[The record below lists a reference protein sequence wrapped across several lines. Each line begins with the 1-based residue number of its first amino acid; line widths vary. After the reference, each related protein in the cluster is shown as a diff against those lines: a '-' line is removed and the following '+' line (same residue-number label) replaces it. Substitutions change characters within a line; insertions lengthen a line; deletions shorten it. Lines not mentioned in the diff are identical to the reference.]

1 MRIHSFE
8 RSLGFS
14 EADIPPGAE
23 KFVLRDGQTCLLK
36 RPGHR
41 DVQFK
46 VPVRTEGLNVTQ
58 PDVDRLDFPEL
69 V

>member
-8 RSLGFS
+8 RSFGFS
-14 EADIPPGAE
+14 EADVLPGAE
-23 KFVLRDGQTCLLK
+23 MFVLRDGQTCPLK

-41 DVQFK
+41 DVQFR
-46 VPVRTEGLNVTQ
+46 VPVRAEGLNVAQ